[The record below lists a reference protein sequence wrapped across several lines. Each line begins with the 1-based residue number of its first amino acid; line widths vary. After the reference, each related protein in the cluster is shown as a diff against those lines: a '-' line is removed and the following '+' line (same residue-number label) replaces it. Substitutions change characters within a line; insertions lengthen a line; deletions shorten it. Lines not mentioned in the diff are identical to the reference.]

1 MTPRRFIVLLVVAL
15 AVIGAAVWLSSQR
28 TLNRAISVGAT
39 VFPELKSSIN
49 TVTEL
54 RLKKQYGPSVTLKK
68 GKNDW
73 FVAERGYIA
82 DEGRVRKLLLD
93 IVAIQVNEEKTSDPK
108 LYAALGLDEK
118 EATRLEIV
126 SPKETWSVLIGKS
139 MGGKSSFI
147 RLPDAK
153 QSLEVNRRLE
163 AQTDP
168 ERWLDRDLL
177 NIEDKQIKR
186 VEIQPARGPAYTVE
200 RANAEQQNFTVA
212 PLPAKRKL
220 AYDGAANVL
229 ADGLESLTL
238 DDVRSASATPST
250 DEKVVESSKV
260 TYHTFDN
267 LRVMIAGR
275 KVSTPGATPQDPR
288 IENYYITLSSTDE
301 RYNER
306 FKNNEFKVA
315 GYKYETMVKPLD
327 DLLAALEK

>member
-1 MTPRRFIVLLVVAL
+1 
-15 AVIGAAVWLSSQR
+15 
-28 TLNRAISVGAT
+28 
-39 VFPELKSSIN
+39 
-49 TVTEL
+49 
-54 RLKKQYGPSVTLKK
+54 
-68 GKNDW
+68 
-73 FVAERGYIA
+73 
-82 DEGRVRKLLLD
+82 
-93 IVAIQVNEEKTSDPK
+93 
-108 LYAALGLDEK
+108 
-118 EATRLEIV
+118 
-126 SPKETWSVLIGKS
+126 
-139 MGGKSSFI
+139 
-147 RLPDAK
+147 LPDAK

-177 NIEDKQIKR
+177 NIEDKKIKR

-220 AYDGAANVL
+220 AYDGAANIL

-238 DDVRSASATPST
+238 DDVRSASTTPSA
-250 DEKVVESSKV
+250 DEKVVETSKV

-267 LRVMIAGR
+267 LRVMISGR

-315 GYKYETMVKPLD
+315 GYKYETMVKPLE
-327 DLLAALEK
+327 DLLAAVEK